1 MLKLEKLNS
10 ETFEDIVESAV
21 KEIARHDTSW
31 NNLQAADPGMTL
43 VDLLAWLKAM
53 QHQYMSVIFPE
64 SKRRFLEL
72 LGMESRPVQCAR
84 TLVEVSGA
92 ETDFRIPEESK
103 WRAGELV
110 FENRTPAAALAS
122 RLKSVVFRSGE
133 RAEQVEAGQLG
144 QGRLFPV
151 FPGLGAEPV
160 REPREEMRLFFT
172 DPIPSGWVFSLYVS
186 LQEDPRRTPVR
197 EGDDFVP
204 LARLSW
210 EVYARDGWKEAE
222 VVRDDTHGFLFSGL
236 LSLRY
241 EGEMAPLED
250 QGFAVRVR
258 LLQDGYDFPPQV
270 RDIRFNVVEVF
281 QQDTLVRQDVFQGPA
296 VMESH
301 LGLFGRHRVFVKGE
315 EGWQE
320 TGFSL
325 EEQDGKQVIL
335 PQRESGGE
343 TMVISYGLDEPQG
356 VTLGSGTGFSHQ
368 RLEFPLVKKGILD
381 LNLLIGRGRGEKT
394 TFTQW
399 EKREDFYSSG
409 PRDRHFV
416 MDAEEGIL
424 QFGDHVQGVMPPKGE
439 GNILLGQCRVSRG
452 KEGNIKAGQIRKLD
466 ALSPALAA
474 LTVRQILPASGGEDG
489 EKLEETLARAEEA
502 LRSGERAVTAADYQ
516 ALLCKIPGLIVENSR
531 VLTGFA
537 GPEDRRITLVVQG
550 AGRAREQALPSYEEN
565 IRRVMDR
572 HRLLTTQIHVVW
584 PRRVE
589 LVVRGRLAAAPYG
602 QDAPGQVRRRTE
614 QFVRDLNQNF
624 GSVFSFGELYCAVD
638 LLDCVERIE
647 SLSVEPVGEYIQK
660 TTADDILA
668 PPNSIYHITR
678 FELSFTGSL

>member
-10 ETFEDIVESAV
+10 ETFEDIVEAAV

-92 ETDFRIPEESK
+92 ETDLRIPEESK

-144 QGRLFPV
+144 QGRLFPI
-151 FPGLGAEPV
+151 FPGLGAEPA
-160 REPREEMRLFFT
+160 REPREEMELFFT

-186 LQEDPRRTPVR
+186 LQEDPRRTPVQ
-197 EGDDFVP
+197 EGDGFVP

-210 EVYARDGWKEAE
+210 EVYTGDGWKEAE

-236 LSLRY
+236 LSLRH
-241 EGEMAPLED
+241 EGEMIPLEE
-250 QGFAVRVR
+250 QGFALRVR
-258 LLQDGYDFPPQV
+258 LLQDGYDLPPQV

-381 LNLLIGRGRGEKT
+381 LNLLIGRGRGEKI

-516 ALLCKIPGLIVENSR
+516 ALLRKIPGLIVENSR

-602 QDAPGQVRRRTE
+602 QDAPGQVRRRIE